1 MPSCTF
7 YYGDTMP
14 IREHLLP
21 EVMFR
26 KPVIKN
32 VDRNG
37 DGKIDGYQ
45 FQLGNP
51 YYTANPISSISDF
64 ILDVDGEAVPLE
76 KITFILRGQEIDAKK
91 AYTFY
96 DVSWGFADVME
107 IFVEKSGGLRKGNHE
122 VSLLLKMRETIHYG
136 YPDGKVPFQ
145 AKRTMN
151 VTV

>member
-1 MPSCTF
+1 MTSCTLH
-7 YYGDTMP
+7 YGETMP
-14 IREHLLP
+14 IREYLLP

-26 KPVIKN
+26 NPVIKN

-64 ILDVDGEAVPLE
+64 ILSVDGEIVPSD
-76 KITFILRGQEIDAKK
+76 KITFIVRGQEINANN

-96 DVSWGFADVME
+96 DVSWGFADVIE
-107 IFVEKSGGLRKGNHE
+107 VFVQKLGGLRKGKHE

-145 AKRTMN
+145 AKRTMS
-151 VTV
+151 VME